1 MARTSSFHLDPLLRL
16 QDQLQRAF
24 ERPMGRWHTL
34 SGPSAFPP
42 VNVFEGSDGYVV
54 KIEVPGLSPEDIA
67 IETQGTTLRVRGSRK
82 PPEVERGSFH
92 RRERWSGEFNRAVEL
107 PEEADPARAEASYDK
122 GILVIHVPRRAEAA
136 RRRIAITGS

>member
-24 ERPMGRWHTL
+24 ERPAGRWHGL

-54 KIEVPGLSPEDIA
+54 KIEIPGLSPEAIA
-67 IETQGTTLRVRGSRK
+67 IESRGTTLQVRGSRK
-82 PPEVERGSFH
+82 APEVERGSFH

-107 PEEADPARAEASYDK
+107 PEEADPARAEASYDR
-122 GILVIHVPRRAEAA
+122 GILVVRIPRRAEAV
-136 RRRIAITGS
+136 RRNIPITGS